1 MPGKQ
6 KEGRVALSL
15 RPGTDAD
22 SPPKSRSARRERRG
36 SAPMPGANTKAGRGR
51 EENNDKGKKSLLFS
65 CFYGIA
71 SATIRDDARQFSLFG
86 QN

>member
-1 MPGKQ
+1 
-6 KEGRVALSL
+6 
-15 RPGTDAD
+15 
-22 SPPKSRSARRERRG
+22 
-36 SAPMPGANTKAGRGR
+36 MPGANTKAGRGR